1 MSLPPI
7 FPKLNTINEYK
18 NPAIR
23 LFGNRFFID
32 QTVLELL
39 AEFLAV
45 VYSEKNIGKDMD
57 KIFYQP
63 LPPLNELQRWF
74 RSTDYKLYYK
84 PSVKLNLKLFSLFCT
99 SPLDKRH
106 QIHEVQ
112 LRTLRRVLDGK
123 IVSSNRKN
131 EEVRECLEDL
141 FMGFQGAGSER
152 TWCAKTFYPLTP
164 TFITQET
171 LWNETVARKEE
182 ELDWYESINDFPKY
196 FGKTKHIFLSR
207 GGELLYLQLCNLF
220 ASEDRGI
227 ASFAEN
233 VGIGTQEKDLYY
245 LYNSLNKGFEG
256 LDDALF
262 APLNKLA
269 DFIENLDPETHE
281 TTNRKEE
288 GMTCDWCPEES
299 WQEAFL
305 YAIELNRV
313 LNTSLDPVERLE
325 LLQMGCVLQVMRS
338 LCAQSVRYA
347 DVPLPKGRGGAL
359 GYAWIFSHTDRKQ
372 KLISRRN
379 LQFNLRLIQRAIHNE
394 DLINDTVTERDIGR
408 AENKHGHKFFR
419 TIGKRQGIIGPWR
432 GAEPRFSMTDRLIRY
447 LILALLPPEESCQYK
462 DFLKRLYRHF
472 GIAIEGEELADAV
485 LWSGLPN
492 NCSLNEDRRN
502 WFTEMLRAGGFLT
515 ELSDNCSIVRN
526 PFSKRN
532 NEMAGDD
539 YEIYG

>member
-18 NPAIR
+18 NPAVR
-23 LFGNRFFID
+23 LYGNRFFID

-45 VYSEKNIGKDMD
+45 VYSKKNIGKDMD
-57 KIFYQP
+57 KVFYQP

-74 RSTDYKLYYK
+74 RSTDYELHYK
-84 PSVKLNLKLFSLFCT
+84 PPVKLNLKLFSLFCA

-106 QIHEVQ
+106 QIHEEQ
-112 LRTLRRVLDGK
+112 LKTLRKVLNSK
-123 IVSSNRKN
+123 IFSSNKKN
-131 EEVRECLEDL
+131 EEIRECLEDL

-152 TWCAKTFYPLTP
+152 TWCAKTFYPITSTL
-164 TFITQET
+164 ITQET
-171 LWNETVARKEE
+171 LWNETVARREGIS
-182 ELDWYESINDFPKY
+182 DWYRSINHFHKY
-196 FGKTKHIFLSR
+196 YSVSKHRFLSR

-220 ASEDRGI
+220 ASEDRDI
-227 ASFAEN
+227 ASLAK
-233 VGIGTQEKDLYY
+233 VVDISTQEKDLHY

-262 APLNKLA
+262 VPLNKLA

-281 TTNRKEE
+281 ITNTKEE
-288 GMTCDWCPEES
+288 VMTCDWCPEES

-305 YAIELNRV
+305 FAIELNRV

-359 GYAWIFSHTDRKQ
+359 GYAWIFSHTDRIQ
-372 KLISRRN
+372 KIISRRN

-394 DLINDTVTERDIGR
+394 GLLGDGVKDSDIKQ
-408 AENKHGHKFFR
+408 AEDKYGHKFFR
-419 TIGKRQGIIGPWR
+419 TVGKRQGIIGPWR
-432 GAEPRFSMTDRLIRY
+432 GAEPRFIMTDRLVRY
-447 LILALLPPEESCQYK
+447 LVLTLLPPGKSCQYK
-462 DFLKRLYRHF
+462 EFLKRLYRHF

-485 LWSGLPN
+485 IWSGLPN
-492 NCSLNEDRRN
+492 NCSLNEDRGN
-502 WFTEMLRAGGFLT
+502 WFTEMLRAGGFLI

-532 NEMAGDD
+532 NIMAGDHNEV
-539 YEIYG
+539 YV